1 MDKDDPESS
10 FRSESSLASNASF
23 ARYAELMYRVK
34 CALRKYS
41 YNMEYEANDFLHD
54 ILLKRL
60 EGNGQHQTIDQ
71 SVIDCFRVISG
82 RKGSH
87 KKRARH
93 VRHLRHS
100 VQLVPSYDVTL
111 CYDVTQLLQN
121 LIPRD
126 REILL
131 LYYIEGLY
139 LKDLSKVY
147 SLSESRISQ
156 IIKKALIKLR
166 K

>member
-1 MDKDDPESS
+1 MDKDDSESS
-10 FRSESSLASNASF
+10 FASNASF
-23 ARYAELMYRVK
+23 ARYADLMHRVK

-71 SVIDCFRVISG
+71 SVIDCFRVSSG

-93 VRHLRHS
+93 IRHS
-100 VQLVPSYDVTL
+100 VQSVPSYDVTL

-147 SLSESRISQ
+147 SLSESRIHQ
-156 IIKKALIKLR
+156 IIKKALRKLR